1 MDAKDVRIF
10 CEMAFKYLDYSAFKR
25 RHVSPSEIGRK
36 LGLDEK
42 TVRLRVRKMEE
53 EGFVKYYQAIPNLSL
68 FGLRSMGFYSFEAA
82 DIASKY
88 DALSYLRAAPG
99 IVETFDMLGPGFLA
113 TLAGTSS
120 EEVQEKVDRIADDLK
135 LKMSMKVGDRIP
147 RPPLRLPDKLG
158 WRIIQRLRYD
168 ALCSAK
174 DIADALSVT
183 PRVAEYRITKLLE
196 SGAFFIRA
204 ILDAQRQQGLIFY
217 ALLVSVDD
225 AKKSRVVGKLKDTFG
240 EKLWSLSTPM
250 KGVIVANVFGF
261 TTGEPERAVLSTLK
275 HEGVSQCSFA
285 VFKEM
290 IESERPNWMD
300 GLIDRQI

>member
-53 EGFVKYYQAIPNLSL
+53 EGFVKYHQAIPSLSL

-168 ALCSAK
+168 AL
-174 DIADALSVT
+174 
-183 PRVAEYRITKLLE
+183 
-196 SGAFFIRA
+196 
-204 ILDAQRQQGLIFY
+204 
-217 ALLVSVDD
+217 
-225 AKKSRVVGKLKDTFG
+225 
-240 EKLWSLSTPM
+240 
-250 KGVIVANVFGF
+250 
-261 TTGEPERAVLSTLK
+261 
-275 HEGVSQCSFA
+275 
-285 VFKEM
+285 
-290 IESERPNWMD
+290 
-300 GLIDRQI
+300 